1 MWIKPGN
8 LRIGWNIL
16 ASRWFA
22 NTSRAG
28 ADADWHFGIYGTTA
42 SNLKLRLDTASNNAG
57 GGLSST
63 LAFPTV
69 SANKWYHVGF
79 TIDPANNNTATLFI
93 NGVADGS
100 AAGVTHTDSATA
112 QLHVGDVGESTSFA
126 GLISRV
132 RIYGASLTASQMVQN
147 FNNDATAYGIAPAN
161 PSAPTISGT
170 PRVGT
175 ALTANAGTW
184 TGDSGATTTHK
195 WQTSTDG
202 STWTDISGATAATYT
217 PVAADATNFLRIIV
231 TKTTSAGTASG
242 TSASTA
248 KVQTATGASIISGGK
263 LTGLTSTVPNDAGLY
278 NVTLA
283 TNNLSATMTLGTT
296 TGLTVITGYASTASY
311 MATTISSAAPII
323 SFRGTGTAIN
333 TALAN
338 VTYTSVAKQVDVV
351 KLYYA
356 SASATAS
363 DTKNYIPIYDN
374 GQLTFHYYTFKSH
387 ATTKDRAGMEAALVG
402 LTTTDEV
409 EAPGPWYLVT
419 PRYQVEWERIKVING
434 QNPSY
439 MGAKAD
445 AGSANWYWPANTD
458 GYSTA
463 TIFGT
468 QSGTTVT
475 ATSTIYN
482 GTNTTLPYHSGEP
495 NGGTTSGRSGYFYIV
510 NSTLGWDDVPLTTS
524 VLNFTMET
532 YGTAPFNATASGSLA
547 QTVSVVANSFDG
559 PTGLTVEATGT
570 TGLAVSWNSVSS
582 NLTGVTLANYR
593 VEYST
598 SSTFATLSY
607 VLGQPSPTAALIPG
621 LTANTTYYVRVLGV
635 SATGGVPWGAYSSVV
650 TFTTK
655 SAATTINVVSTGGGV
670 AGTDYTLSGGQFY
683 VKSGSSVNIN
693 ASEIQTALNTG
704 NAVLAADV
712 VNINAPITWASSRYL
727 TLGTSATSTVS
738 INKSITASVNGAQL
752 LISPTSYTL
761 DVKNGAS
768 IQFTGSGTQYLNI
781 GGVAYTLIKT
791 EAQLVA
797 ATAATNYALAKP
809 LVLATTYT
817 TSPMALSYTGKFDGL
832 GNTLDGLKLN
842 AASALGSYGLIQNIS
857 GGTVR
862 NLGVTNV
869 RINIPSYNSNF
880 IVGAL
885 AAETNGATI
894 DQVWTTGFINTA
906 VGGTINAV
914 AVGGLIGN
922 AKSGITNITKS
933 WSSVNI
939 DTANST
945 SIPYHAAGALVGT
958 DVSTLGQQSNGAGG
972 TITMNQVYS
981 TGDLRILG
989 SSTWWGKGG
998 LLGLHYSTAW
1008 ITITDAFYWGNFV
1021 TSDTAGIGGIIGV
1034 SSGGTTTVTNAYT
1047 VYPTNTWASSGAFTA
1062 TNVQNGQTAGAAVT
1076 QQTGANWV
1084 TDSTNGTYL
1093 VNVAKPY
1100 KNIYYQVV
1108 APSDASYQTIR
1119 TQLVDGASQVQDL
1132 GSLNLTTTG
1141 TSVYSV
1147 TSSVARGT
1155 YDVSYV
1161 SGLTLGGSA
1170 SGLYNVSVWPFTTS
1184 VTISR
1189 LLQTVTWNPSTSIA
1203 FGTGS
1208 FTPSASA
1215 TSSVGATISY
1225 AVTSQGTTGCSV
1237 NSSTGVVT
1245 YTSAGNCQ
1253 VTATAAQ
1260 TTDYASATK
1269 AVTYVIGEAA
1279 AAPSVTAVAA
1289 NTTSVALS
1297 WTTPTVNANTSL
1309 TGYQITYS
1317 TSSSMT
1323 SPTTITTG
1331 STSTS
1336 KVVDGLTAGTT
1347 YYFQVRAVNGS
1358 TWSGSANATPV
1369 SAAPKST
1376 STTFNIVASGGGTLG
1391 TDYKISNSVVYSSS
1405 SSVNI
1410 NVADLQA
1417 ELFTGN
1423 LTLAADTINV
1433 NADLSWASNQTLT
1446 LGYLSSNSVNVNAQ
1460 ITVSGASGGL
1470 VIVPSTYALDV
1481 KSSDEIVL
1489 SGASTTLSIG
1499 GNAYTLIRNEAALAT
1514 VGTIGFYALA
1524 KPLTLTSA
1532 YTASP
1537 INQTF
1542 TGTLDGL
1549 GNTIDRLNLTTS
1561 TTSGSYGFIK
1571 TLGGGAS
1578 VRNLGVT
1585 NQNLRLSSSTGL
1597 IGGLAGSTTGATIT
1611 QVWTTGFIRTVN
1623 SMTSVS
1629 LGGIVGNATS
1639 GSLSISKSWSSVNID
1654 SSSTG
1659 TGVSI
1664 EQGGIVGGDE
1674 SVVGQPSGNAGG
1686 VISLNQVYSTG
1697 TLKWVSTTHRGIGG
1711 LVGLH
1716 YNSTAGTM
1724 TITDSFSWANFTAS
1738 SPTGNRGGLVGVGA
1752 GSATSITNSYQ
1763 TTDTACYGYLTPGT
1777 MSSPSCPA
1785 AVVVAG
1791 ATMTGLTGSNWSS
1804 SGASTLVNLA
1814 SPKKPLFVQVLTNTD
1829 GSYGT
1834 ISHQIVDAS
1843 GTVQS
1848 AANLTALGLSV
1859 SGSALYSITSSAAIS
1874 ATPYSVYYVSG
1885 LTLTGSNASMYELQ
1899 PWRDTTSVTISKLAQ
1914 SISFTSTA
1922 PTTAKVG
1929 TTYTPAATSTSG
1941 GAVTFTI
1948 DSGSASVCSISAG
1961 VITFSA
1967 LGNCVIN
1974 ANQAGSA
1981 SYLAAPQVQ
1990 QTAIV
1995 TLKGD
2000 QTITFTSSSP
2010 TTAKVAGV
2018 TYAPAGTS
2026 TSGGTPAF
2034 TIAAAAASICSI
2046 SGGVVSFIGVGNC
2059 IVNANQTGNS
2069 NWNAATQSSQTFSVS
2084 KGVQAITFSSTAP
2097 TDAVV
2102 NGATYT
2108 VTATKTAGTSNSVAF
2123 TIDSTTSAICTIA
2136 SGIVSFTA
2144 VGTCKVNANLDGDS
2158 KYEAASQIQQTIAV
2172 AKGTQVL
2179 AFTSSAPNAA
2189 KVGAPSYTVTA
2200 TGGSS
2205 TSPIVLSVDSSAIS
2219 KCSVSGMVVTYLAVG
2234 DCVLNLNQAA
2244 DSNFNA
2250 ATQIQQTV
2258 TITADGRCPNGVVS
2272 GNYCLMRFNSSG
2284 SWTVPAGVTAIDLLV
2299 VGGGGAGGGGA
2310 AGNISG
2316 GGGGGGEVIEVLGR
2330 LVTPGTVL
2338 TTNVGAGGI
2347 GGGLLQA
2354 ATAST
2359 AGSASSVTGNGFE
2372 AITSRGG
2379 GQGATYN
2386 TVNSTHVPAGTGSA
2400 VAGGGGSFAQTP
2412 TRGNSPVNGGVS
2424 DGGLGY
2430 HHASDAALQAGGG
2443 GGGAGGNGGAG
2454 AASTPGNG
2462 GAGKSSTIL
2471 GTSLGGGGGGGKRYV
2486 GVSGGT
2492 ATAGGGAGGLG
2503 VAGTAGTA
2511 NTGGGGGGSGGSN
2524 AGANGGSGVVVIR
2537 VSLQSQTVS
2546 FTSTAPTGLV
2556 FGTSTTYT
2564 PTVSA
2569 TASESPAVVT
2579 VDASSSSV
2587 CEISSGAVSIIGAG
2601 TCTLNANQAGNGF
2614 YAPAN
2619 QVQQSFTVSKQ
2630 NQSISFT
2637 STVPTNAKVSGSSYT
2652 PTATGGGSGNAVTFT
2667 VTGSCSIAGGVVSF
2681 TSVGTCTVK
2690 ADQAGGTNHLA
2701 ATQVTQAIT
2710 VAKGVQVI
2718 SFTSTAPVNA
2728 AVDGDTYTVTATG
2741 GASGSAVTFSL
2752 DSASSSICSISGAVI
2767 SFTASGACVVKAN
2780 QAGSANYEA
2789 ASEVTQTI
2797 TVGKGT
2803 QIIQITSTA
2812 PTNAVVDGDTY
2823 TITKT
2828 GGASGNPVVLT
2839 LSSESAG
2846 ICSISGNVVSFD
2858 AVGDCVIK
2866 ANQFGNDNY
2875 TAAAE
2880 VTETI
2885 HVGKGAQAI
2894 SWTSTIPSSAV
2905 VGGTVYTPT
2914 ATGGASA
2921 NSVEFSIA
2929 SASSAICKIQNGDV
2943 VFTAVG
2949 SCVVEANQA
2958 GDDNYV
2964 AATQATQTITV
2975 GKGSQTVAFTTTT
2988 PSGVHVAGSTY
2999 TPAGVGGNGSA
3010 AVVIEI
3016 ASSSASICSMTNG
3029 EVSWLAA
3036 GSCVIEISQAADDN
3050 YNAATTQ
3057 TQTILVA
3064 KGHQVVS
3071 WTVSAP
3077 NSVVVDGATFTPAA
3091 TGGSSGESVV
3101 YSIDSASSAVC
3112 TLANGD
3118 ISFHGAGEC
3127 VVHANQAGNDNW
3139 EAATEISMT
3148 IQVGK
3153 GSQEIT
3159 WDTSAPTNAVVSG
3172 STYTPAAT
3180 GGATGHAVSFRINLN
3195 AASVC
3200 SITSGVVRFIG
3211 VGTCLVEGNQNGDS
3225 NYESAPTVTQSFVV
3239 GKGTQ
3244 VILFS
3249 STAPTNA
3256 VVGGAKY
3263 TPTALGG
3270 NTGNPVTFSIASSS
3284 SAVCNLTAGK
3294 VSFLTPGDCVIE
3306 ANQAG
3311 NTNFNAASTA
3321 TQTVTVAKGS
3331 QTIAFTSTNTSA
3343 KVGGT
3348 TYAPVAN
3355 GGPSGQAVTFTIDAT
3370 ASSICSITNGVVSFT
3385 AVGNCVINAN
3395 QSGNASYNAAP
3406 QVQQT
3411 IAVAK
3416 GTQVVAFTSEPP
3428 HNAQVQGLTYVPTA
3442 NGSASGIDVVFSV
3455 PAAAQVYCTI
3465 SNGVVSFHAVGNCV
3479 LYADQPGNANWN
3491 AATRVSQIFDV
3502 TKGQQ
3507 TVTITSTAPTN
3518 AKVAG
3523 ASYVITSN
3531 STGGSNAVTYS
3542 ISELST
3548 DICAVTDGNVT
3559 FRAAGECVVVASKDG
3574 DSQFNPAN
3582 PVTQTFSVAKGA
3594 QILAFIGTPAS
3605 PKVDDTGYTPTVTP
3619 GAGTQAVRLS
3629 TADATACEVVGT
3641 KVVFHKAIDCT
3652 VFADQ
3657 SGDANYEAA
3666 VQTSLTFTVAKG
3678 NQGALISHA
3687 SLDNLTLGDGNSP
3700 STVIAVSGGSGTG
3713 AYGWAVNPDSS
3724 NICTLADDVITGVA
3738 VGVCQ
3743 IDIQRVG
3750 DDNYLDA
3757 VDTMTINVSS
3767 GNQAPVSVTVSDTT
3781 PTYAP
3786 GLSLTMSLLG
3796 GAGDG
3801 AVWYETLTPHVC
3813 NTDGDSALNILHAG
3827 TCTIVGHKD
3836 GTDTYLGTQDD
3847 LTFQIAKA
3855 TMTGVS
3861 IDVAHQL
3868 VYSSTTPAEES
3879 IVLGGI
3885 LSEGAQTLTVTE
3897 GDCEIVDGKLIAHS
3911 AGSCGVR
3918 LNVDTDENYEPFTQD
3933 QTFSVAKAAQS
3944 NLTAARQNDQPEQIT
3959 FAGVN
3964 TTAWDVSGGS
3974 GNGGL
3979 SVSVSNT
3986 QICSAAIADA
3996 AVTVTGITAG
4006 NCEVTVTKAGDDN
4019 FNAATTT
4026 FSVAVVS
4033 LPAGPASVSIA
4044 NTGTVVD
4051 GDMQVTVS
4059 WTAATQ
4065 AAGTAAV
4072 SGFEL
4077 QRLVGTTW
4085 TTVTGGI
4092 VSASTTSITVGV
4104 PAWTKIQLR
4113 VAAISELDPSD
4124 ITIRDWTNFTG
4135 TSGGDAPVD
4144 FPVPGALQLIST
4156 NIAAVTSGELV
4167 TLTGTG
4173 FAEGVTT
4180 RVQLSTAAPVFSAG
4194 IGIRATTA
4202 NTVTLPATVISD
4214 TKLSFV
4220 LPKITMPKGT
4230 LSLTTSVKVLS
4241 TDGIQS
4247 QTVPFNY
4254 IPKKL
4259 SQVLTVTGLP
4269 ATKSRLSIASGAVT
4283 GTATATSGLALVTAT
4298 PESVCTATI
4307 EAGAV
4312 AVTPIGRGTCSVAV
4326 SAPTTPGYTAAAS
4339 KSYSYTIT
4347 GASQTISFTNPG
4359 TKTWSAEPFTLD
4371 AVATLTPVFASK
4383 TASVCLVSG
4392 NQLTMLKAGTCTVSA
4407 SQPGSATI
4415 EPATAI
4421 GSATQNFT
4429 IAKATRTT
4437 GLTATVRDVLGG
4449 VGEVEHELNMVN
4461 TTIGLTVAN
4470 VLVYLGE
4477 NPVDVPI
4484 RLNRAEGTI
4493 ALTIDKA
4500 DAARCTAEP
4509 GTDDPTLAFITV
4521 NDLGSCKVTITLP
4534 ADDRW
4539 NASGERIVVWVNAT
4553 SAPSG
4558 VNPAPTGF
4566 GDGQEAPSIYYDTT
4580 STDPDSDPAVLL
4592 SQTGESVTAALGG
4605 DLGMAYDAVTGK
4617 YSFRSKTLL
4626 VGSYKATMTSPAG
4639 TNWFV
4644 KNSTVTQCTKYSKG
4658 KCVKSIKVP
4667 VTLAVNECIT
4677 TLTVKKDPKLKKR
4690 VLRIIGPGCQLND
4703 AGKAAFQQQ
4712 GVQNIVM
4719 KYLWIRQYPST
4730 GLSYVKKGSA
4740 KIRYLK
4746 KVKRTIVLSVGRPG
4760 V

>member
-22 NTSRAG
+22 NSSRAG
-28 ADADWHFGIYGTTA
+28 ADTDWHFGIYGTTT
-42 SNLKLRLDTASNNAG
+42 SNLKLRLDTASNNPG

-63 LAFPTV
+63 LAFPSV
-69 SANKWYHVGF
+69 AANKWYHVGF

-100 AAGVTHTDSATA
+100 ATGVTHTDSATA

-132 RIYGASLTASQMVQN
+132 RIYGAALTASQMIQN

-175 ALTANAGTW
+175 ALTANVGTW
-184 TGDSGATTTHK
+184 TGDLGATTTYK

-202 STWTDISGATAATYT
+202 ATWTDISGATATTYT
-217 PVAADATNFLRIIV
+217 PVAADATNYLRVII

-242 TSASTA
+242 TSAATA
-248 KVQTATGASIISGGK
+248 KVQTASGASIISGGK

-296 TGLTVITGYASTASY
+296 TGLTVIPGYASTASY
-311 MATTISSAAPII
+311 MASTISAAAPII

-338 VTYTSVAKQVDVV
+338 VTYTSAAKQVDVV

-356 SASATAS
+356 TASATAS

-374 GQLTFHYYTFKSH
+374 GQLTFHYYTYKWHTS
-387 ATTKDRAGMEAALVG
+387 TKDRAGMDAALVG
-402 LTTTDEV
+402 LTTTDDV

-419 PRYQVEWERIKVING
+419 PRYQVEWERIKLING

-445 AGSANWYWPANTD
+445 ANSANWYWPANTD

-468 QSGTTVT
+468 QSGSTVT

-482 GTNTTLPYHSGEP
+482 GTNTALPFHSGEP
-495 NGGTTSGRSGYFYIV
+495 NSGTSIGRSGYFYIS

-524 VLNFTMET
+524 VTNFTMET

-547 QTVSVVANSFDG
+547 QTVSVVANSFDA

-570 TGLAVSWNSVSS
+570 TGLAVSWNSVAS
-582 NLTGVTLANYR
+582 NLTGITLANYR

-598 SSTFATLSY
+598 SSSFATLSY

-650 TFTTK
+650 TVTTK
-655 SAATTINVVSTGGGV
+655 SAATTINVVATGGGV

-683 VKSGSSVNIN
+683 AKSGTSVNIN

-752 LISPTSYTL
+752 LISPTSYNL

-768 IQFTGSGTQYLNI
+768 IQFTGAGTQYLNI

-809 LVLATTYT
+809 LALATTYT

-842 AASALGSYGLIQNIS
+842 AASALGSYGLIQNLS

-869 RINIPSYNSNF
+869 RINIPSYNSNYL
-880 IVGAL
+880 VGAL
-885 AAETNGATI
+885 AGETNGATI

-922 AKSGITNITKS
+922 AKSGITTITKS

-958 DVSTLGQQSNGAGG
+958 DVSVLGQQSNGAGG

-981 TGDLRILG
+981 TGGIRTLG

-1047 VYPTNTWASSGAFTA
+1047 VYPTSTWVSSGAFTA
-1062 TNVQNGQTAGAAVT
+1062 TNVQNGQTAGAPVT

-1093 VNVAKPY
+1093 VNLAKPY

-1108 APSDASYQTIR
+1108 APTDASYQTIR

-1132 GSLNLTTTG
+1132 DSLNLATSG

-1170 SGLYNVSVWPFTTS
+1170 SGLYNVSIWPFTTS

-1189 LLQTVTWNPSTSIA
+1189 LLQTVTWSPSTSIA

-1225 AVTSQGTTGCSV
+1225 AVTSPGTTGCSV

-1245 YTSAGNCQ
+1245 YTASGNCQ

-1260 TTDYASATK
+1260 TTDYASAAKT
-1269 AVTYVIGEAA
+1269 VTYVIGEAA
-1279 AAPSVTAVAA
+1279 AAPTVTAVAA

-1331 STSTS
+1331 NTSTS

-1391 TDYKISNSVVYSSS
+1391 ADYKISNGVVYSSS

-1423 LTLAADTINV
+1423 VTLAADTINV
-1433 NADLSWASNQTLT
+1433 NTDLTWASNQTLT
-1446 LGYLSSNSVNVNAQ
+1446 LGYLSSNSVNVNAV

-1489 SGASTTLSIG
+1489 SGASTSLSIG
-1499 GNAYTLIRNEAALAT
+1499 GNAYTLIRNEAGLAS
-1514 VGTIGFYALA
+1514 VGTTGFYALA
-1524 KPLTLTSA
+1524 KPLTLTTA

-1549 GNTIDRLNLTTS
+1549 GNTIDRLAMTTS

-1571 TLGGGAS
+1571 TLGGGAA
-1578 VRNLGVT
+1578 VRNLGLT
-1585 NQNLRLSSSTGL
+1585 NLNLRLSSSTGL
-1597 IGGLAGSTTGATIT
+1597 IGGLAGSTTGATIA

-1623 SMTSVS
+1623 SMTSVA

-1686 VISLNQVYSTG
+1686 VISLSQVYSTG

-1724 TITDSFSWANFTAS
+1724 TITDSFSWASFTVG
-1738 SPTGNRGGLVGVGA
+1738 SPTGNRGGLVGVADGA
-1752 GSATSITNSYQ
+1752 STTITNSYQ
-1763 TTDTACYGYLTPGT
+1763 TTDTYCYGGLVGSMT
-1777 MSSPSCPA
+1777 SPVCPA
-1785 AVVVAG
+1785 TKVTTG
-1791 ATMTGLTGSNWSS
+1791 ATVTGLTGSNWSS

-1814 SPKKPLFVQVLTNTD
+1814 SPRKPLFVQILANTD

-1834 ISHQIVDAS
+1834 ISHQIVDAQ
-1843 GTVQS
+1843 GTVQTS
-1848 AANLTALGLSV
+1848 ANLTTLGLSV
-1859 SGSALYSITSSAAIS
+1859 SGTAVYSITSSAAIS

-1885 LTLTGSNASMYELQ
+1885 LALGGSNASMYELQ
-1899 PWRDTTSVTISKLAQ
+1899 PWRDTTTVTISKLAQ

-1990 QTAIV
+1990 QTAV
-1995 TLKGD
+1995 ATLKGD
-2000 QTITFTSSSP
+2000 QTITFTSSTP
-2010 TTAKVAGV
+2010 TSAKVAGV

-2059 IVNANQTGNS
+2059 IVNADQAGNS

-2123 TIDSTTSAICTIA
+2123 TIDSTTTSICTIA
-2136 SGIVSFTA
+2136 SGVVSFTA
-2144 VGTCKVNANLDGDS
+2144 VGSCKVNANLDGDS

-2172 AKGTQVL
+2172 AKGAQVL
-2179 AFTSSAPNAA
+2179 TFTSNAPNGAR
-2189 KVGAPSYTVTA
+2189 VGAPDYTVTA
-2200 TGGSS
+2200 TGGAS
-2205 TSPIVLSVDSSAIS
+2205 TSPIVLSVDASSTS
-2219 KCSVSGMVVTYLAVG
+2219 KCSVSGLVVTYLAVG
-2234 DCVLNLNQAA
+2234 DCVLNLNQTS

-2250 ATQIQQTV
+2250 ATQVQQTV
-2258 TITADGRCPNGVVS
+2258 TITSDGRCPNGVVS

-2284 SWTVPAGVTAIDLLV
+2284 TWTVPAGVTAIDLLV

-2330 LVTPGTVL
+2330 VVSPGTVL
-2338 TTNVGAGGI
+2338 TSTVGSGGI
-2347 GGGLLQA
+2347 GGGQLQA

-2359 AGSASSVTGNGFE
+2359 AGSGSSVSGNGFE
-2372 AITSRGG
+2372 TITSRGG

-2386 TVNSTHVPAGTGSA
+2386 TVNSTHVPAGTGPT

-2412 TRGNSPVNGGVS
+2412 IRGNSPVNGGVS
-2424 DGGLGY
+2424 NGGLGY

-2471 GTSLGGGGGGGKRYV
+2471 GTTLGGGGGGGKRYV

-2511 NTGGGGGGSGGSN
+2511 NTGGGGGGSGGTN

-2537 VSLQSQTVS
+2537 VALQSQTVS
-2546 FTSTAPTGLV
+2546 FTSTAPTGLIY
-2556 FGTSTTYT
+2556 GTSSTYT
-2564 PTVSA
+2564 PTVSG
-2569 TASESPAVVT
+2569 TASEVTPTIT
-2579 VDASSSSV
+2579 VDAASSSV
-2587 CEISSGAVSIIGAG
+2587 CSITSGVVSIISAG

-2614 YAPAN
+2614 FSPAT

-2630 NQSISFT
+2630 TQSISFT

-2690 ADQAGGTNHLA
+2690 ADQAGGANHTA
-2701 ATQVTQAIT
+2701 APQVTQAIT

-2728 AVDGDTYTVTATG
+2728 AVDGATYTVTATG

-2752 DSASSSICSISGAVI
+2752 DSASSAVCSISGAVI
-2767 SFTASGACVVKAN
+2767 SFTAAGACVVKAN

-2839 LSSESAG
+2839 LTPESAG
-2846 ICSISGNVVSFD
+2846 ICSISGNVVSFE
-2858 AVGDCVIK
+2858 AVGDCAIK

-2875 TAAAE
+2875 TAAPE
-2880 VTETI
+2880 VTQTI
-2885 HVGKGAQAI
+2885 TVGKGSQVI

-2905 VGGTVYTPT
+2905 VGGSVYTPT
-2914 ATGGASA
+2914 ATGGASVS
-2921 NSVEFSIA
+2921 SVEYSIA
-2929 SASSAICKIQNGDV
+2929 SASAAICNIQNGDV

-2964 AATQATQTITV
+2964 AATQVTQTITV

-3016 ASSSASICSMTNG
+3016 ASSAATICSMTNG

-3036 GSCVIEISQAADDN
+3036 GSCVIEISQAGDAN

-3057 TQTILVA
+3057 TQTIQVA
-3064 KGHQVVS
+3064 KGYQVLS

-3077 NSVVVDGATFTPAA
+3077 NSAVVDGETFTPAA
-3091 TGGSSGESVV
+3091 TGGASGENVV
-3101 YSIDSASSAVC
+3101 YSIDSTSSAVC

-3118 ISFHGAGEC
+3118 VSFHGAGEC

-3139 EAATEISMT
+3139 EAAPEISMI

-3159 WDTSAPTNAVVSG
+3159 WDTTAPTNAVVAG

-3200 SITSGVVRFIG
+3200 SITSGVIRFIG

-3225 NYESAPTVTQSFVV
+3225 NYESAPTVTQSFAV

-3244 VILFS
+3244 VILFT
-3249 STAPTNA
+3249 STAPTDA

-3270 NTGNPVTFSIASSS
+3270 NTGNTVTFSIANGSSS
-3284 SAVCNLTAGK
+3284 VCSLTAGK
-3294 VSFLTPGDCVIE
+3294 VSFLTPGDCVIN

-3311 NTNFNAASTA
+3311 NTNFNAANTA
-3321 TQTVTVAKGS
+3321 AQTVTVAKGA
-3331 QTIAFTSTNTSA
+3331 QAIAFTSTFTGA

-3355 GGPSGQAVTFTIDAT
+3355 GGPSGQAVTFTIDSS
-3370 ASSICSITNGVVSFT
+3370 ASNICSITSGVVSFT

-3395 QSGNASYNAAP
+3395 QAGNSTYNAAP

-3411 IAVAK
+3411 IAVTK
-3416 GTQVVAFTSEPP
+3416 GTQVVTFTSDPP

-3442 NGSASGIDVVFSV
+3442 TGSASGIDVVFTV
-3455 PAAAQVYCTI
+3455 PAAAQMYCTI

-3479 LYADQPGNANWN
+3479 LYADQPGNTNWN
-3491 AATRVSQIFDV
+3491 AATRISQIFDV

-3518 AKVAG
+3518 AKVDG
-3523 ASYVITSN
+3523 ASYTITSS
-3531 STGGSNAVTYS
+3531 STGGSNAVSYS

-3548 DICAVTDGNVT
+3548 DICTVTGASVS
-3559 FRAAGECVVVASKDG
+3559 FRAAGDCVVVASKNG

-3582 PVTQTFSVAKGA
+3582 PVTQTFSVGKGA
-3594 QILAFIGTPAS
+3594 QVLAFIGTPAS
-3605 PKVDDTGYTPTVTP
+3605 PKVDDNGYTPSVTD

-3629 TADATACEVVGT
+3629 TADAIACEVVGT
-3641 KVVFHKAIDCT
+3641 KVIFHKATDCT
-3652 VFADQ
+3652 VYADQ

-3666 VQTSLTFTVAKG
+3666 AQVVQTLSVAKG
-3678 NQGALISHA
+3678 NQAALVSHA

-3713 AYGWAVNPDSS
+3713 AYGWAVNADSA
-3724 NICTLADDVITGVA
+3724 NICTLADDVITGIA

-3757 VDTMTINVSS
+3757 VDTMTVNVSS
-3767 GNQAPVSVTVSDTT
+3767 GNQAPVSVTVSDNT

-3786 GLSLTMSLLG
+3786 GLYLTMSLLG
-3796 GAGDG
+3796 GAGEG
-3801 AVWYETLTPHVC
+3801 AVWYETLTPHIC
-3813 NTDGDSALNILHAG
+3813 NTDGDSVLNILHAG

-3855 TMTGVS
+3855 TMAGVS
-3861 IDVAHQL
+3861 VAVAHAMF
-3868 VYSSTTPAEES
+3868 YSSTSPAEET

-3885 LSEGAQTLTVTE
+3885 LSDGERTLSVTE
-3897 GDCEIVDGKLIAHS
+3897 GDCEIADDKLVAYS
-3911 AGSCGVR
+3911 AGSCVVR
-3918 LNVDTDENYEPFTQD
+3918 LVVDADENYETFTTD
-3933 QTFSVAKAAQS
+3933 TTFTIGKSDQS
-3944 NLTAARQNDQPEQIT
+3944 NLTAARQNDQPAQIT

-3964 TTAWDVSGGS
+3964 TTAWDISGGS
-3974 GNGGL
+3974 GNGAL
-3979 SVSVSNT
+3979 SVSVTNS

-3996 AVTVTGITAG
+3996 VVTVTGMAAG
-4006 NCEVTVTKAGDDN
+4006 DCEVTVAKAGDDN
-4019 FNAATTT
+4019 FNAASTT
-4026 FSVAVVS
+4026 FSVAVVR

-4077 QRLVGTTW
+4077 QRLIGTTW

-4092 VSASTTSITVGV
+4092 VSASTTSLTVGV
-4104 PAWTKIQLR
+4104 PTWTKIQLR

-4124 ITIRDWTNFTG
+4124 ITARDWTNFTG

-4156 NIAAVTSGELV
+4156 NIAAVTSGEVV

-4214 TKLSFV
+4214 TKLSFI
-4220 LPKITMPKGT
+4220 LPKITLPKGT
-4230 LSLTTSVKVLS
+4230 LSLATSVKVLS

-4247 QTVPFNY
+4247 QPVPFNY

-4259 SQVLTVTGLP
+4259 SQVLTIAGLP
-4269 ATKSRLSIASGAVT
+4269 ATKSRLSIASGEVT

-4298 PESVCTATI
+4298 PASVCTATI
-4307 EAGAV
+4307 ESGALS
-4312 AVTPIGRGTCSVAV
+4312 VTPVGRGTCSVVV

-4339 KSYSYTIT
+4339 KSYSYSIT
-4347 GASQTISFTNPG
+4347 GASQTIAFTNPG
-4359 TKTWSAEPFTLD
+4359 NKTWSAEPFTLD
-4371 AVATLTPVFASK
+4371 AVATLTPVFTSK
-4383 TASVCLVSG
+4383 TPTVCTVAS
-4392 NQLTMLKAGTCTVSA
+4392 NQLTMLKAGTCTVTA

-4421 GSATQNFT
+4421 GNATQSFT
-4429 IAKATRTT
+4429 IAKATRTA

-4461 TTIGLTVAN
+4461 TTIGLTSAN
-4470 VLVYLGE
+4470 VSIYLGE

-4493 ALTIDKA
+4493 ALTVDKA

-4539 NASGERIVVWVNAT
+4539 NASGERIVVWVNAA

-4558 VNPAPTGF
+4558 VDPAPTGF
-4566 GDGQEAPSIYYDTT
+4566 GDGQEAPSIYYDNT

-4592 SQTGESVTAALGG
+4592 SQTGDSVTAALGG
-4605 DLGMAYDAVTGK
+4605 DLGMTYDAVTGK

-4626 VGSYKATMTSPAG
+4626 VGSYKATMTGPAG

-4658 KCVKSIKVP
+4658 KCVKSINVP

-4730 GLSYVKKGSA
+4730 GLAYVKKGSA

>member
-1 MWIKPGN
+1 MTFDGSGDAAVFPVGTARTPGATTVEMWIKPGN
-8 LRIGWNIL
+8 LRVGWNIL

-28 ADADWHFGIYGTTA
+28 ADADWHFGIYGTTT
-42 SNLKLRLDTASNNAG
+42 SNLKLRLDTASNNAS
-57 GGLSST
+57 GGLIST

-69 SANKWYHVGF
+69 TANKWYHVGF
-79 TIDPANNNTATLFI
+79 TIDPANNNTATLWI
-93 NGVADGS
+93 NGVADGV
-100 AAGVTHTDSATA
+100 ATGVTHTDSATA
-112 QLHVGDVGESTSFA
+112 QLHVGDVGADTSFS

-132 RIYGASLTASQMVQN
+132 RIYGAALSASQLIQN

-161 PSAPTISGT
+161 PSAPTITGT

-175 ALTANAGTW
+175 VLTANPGTW
-184 TGDSGATTTHK
+184 TGDSSATTTHK

-217 PVAADATNFLRIIV
+217 PAAADATNFLRVII
-231 TKTTSAGTASG
+231 TKTTSAGSASG

-263 LTGLTSTVPNDAGLY
+263 LAGLTTTVPNDANLY

-311 MATTISSAAPII
+311 MATAISSAAPII

-468 QSGTTVT
+468 QSGNTVT

-495 NGGTTSGRSGYFYIV
+495 NGGSANGRSGYFYIV
-510 NSTLGWDDVPLTTS
+510 NSNLGWDDVPLTTS

-621 LTANTTYYVRVLGV
+621 LAANTTYYVRVLGV

-650 TFTTK
+650 TVTTK
-655 SAATTINVVSTGGGV
+655 SAATTINVVSSGGGV

-809 LVLATTYT
+809 LALATTYT

-869 RINIPSYNSNF
+869 RINIPSYNSNY

-922 AKSGITNITKS
+922 AKSGITTITKS

-1108 APSDASYQTIR
+1108 APTDASYQTIR

-1170 SGLYNVSVWPFTTS
+1170 SGLYNASVWPFTTS

-1208 FTPSASA
+1208 FTPGTSA

-1225 AVTSQGTTGCSV
+1225 VVTSQGTTGCSV

-1260 TTDYASATK
+1260 TSDYASATK

-1279 AAPSVTAVAA
+1279 AAPTVTAVAA

-1331 STSTS
+1331 NTSTS

-1391 TDYKISNSVVYSSS
+1391 TDYKISNGVVYSSS
-1405 SSVNI
+1405 GSVNI

-1423 LTLAADTINV
+1423 VTLAADTINV
-1433 NADLSWASNQTLT
+1433 NSDLTWASNQTLT
-1446 LGYLSSNSVNVNAQ
+1446 LGYLSSNSVNVNAV

-1489 SGASTTLSIG
+1489 SGANTTLSIG
-1499 GNAYTLIRNEAALAT
+1499 GNAYTLIRNEAALAS
-1514 VGTIGFYALA
+1514 VGTTGFYAVA

-1549 GNTIDRLNLTTS
+1549 GNAIDRLNLTTS
-1561 TTSGSYGFIK
+1561 TTSGSYGFFK
-1571 TLGGGAS
+1571 TLGGGAA
-1578 VRNLGVT
+1578 VRNLGLT
-1585 NQNLRLSSSTGL
+1585 NLNLRLSSSTGL
-1597 IGGLAGSTTGATIT
+1597 IGGLAGSTTGATIA

-1623 SMTSVS
+1623 SMTSVA

-1639 GSLSISKSWSSVNID
+1639 GALSISKSWSSVNID

-1664 EQGGIVGGDE
+1664 EQGGIIGGDE
-1674 SVVGQPSGNAGG
+1674 SVVGQPSGSAGG
-1686 VISLNQVYSTG
+1686 VVSLNQVYATG
-1697 TLKWVSTTHRGIGG
+1697 TMKWVSTTHRGIGG
-1711 LVGLH
+1711 LFGLH

-1724 TITDSFSWANFTAS
+1724 TITDSFSWATFTAS

-1752 GSATSITNSYQ
+1752 GSTTTITNSYQ
-1763 TTDTACYGYLTPGT
+1763 TTDTACFGYLTPGT
-1777 MSSPSCPA
+1777 MTSPSCPA
-1785 AVVVAG
+1785 TAVVAG
-1791 ATMTGLTGSNWSS
+1791 ASVTGLTGSTWSS

-1814 SPKKPLFVQVLTNTD
+1814 SPKKPLFVQILANTD

-1834 ISHQIVDAS
+1834 ISHQIVDAL

-1848 AANLTALGLSV
+1848 AANLTSLGLSV
-1859 SGSALYSITSSAAIS
+1859 SGSAVYSITSSAAIS

-1885 LTLTGSNASMYELQ
+1885 LSLGGSNASMYELQ

-1914 SISFTSTA
+1914 TISYSSTA

-1948 DSGSASVCSISAG
+1948 DAGSAAVCSIASG
-1961 VITFSA
+1961 VITFSG

-1974 ANQAGSA
+1974 ANQTGGTD
-1981 SYLAAPQVQ
+1981 YLAAPQAQ
-1990 QTAIV
+1990 QTAVV
-1995 TLKGD
+1995 TVKGD
-2000 QTITFTSSSP
+2000 QTITFTSSTP
-2010 TTAKVAGV
+2010 TSAKVAGV

-2026 TSGGTPAF
+2026 TSGGVPTF
-2034 TIAAAAASICSI
+2034 TIDTSATTICSI
-2046 SGGVVSFIGVGNC
+2046 SGGVVSFIGVGDC
-2059 IVNANQTGNS
+2059 VVNANQTGNS
-2069 NWNAATQSSQTFSVS
+2069 NWNAATQSSQTFSVA

-2097 TDAVV
+2097 TNAVV
-2102 NGATYT
+2102 NGTTYT
-2108 VTATKTAGTSNSVAF
+2108 VTATKTAGTSNTVVV
-2123 TIDSTTSAICTIA
+2123 TIDSSSSSVC
-2136 SGIVSFTA
+2136 SIVSGVVSFNS
-2144 VGTCKVNANLDGDS
+2144 VGTCTVNANLAGDS
-2158 KYEAASQIQQTIAV
+2158 KYEAASQIQQTITV
-2172 AKGTQVL
+2172 AKGAQVL

-2189 KVGAPSYTVTA
+2189 KVGAPNYTVTA

-2205 TSPIVLSVDSSAIS
+2205 TSPIVLSVDSSATS

-2234 DCVLNLNQAA
+2234 DCVLNLNQAS

-2250 ATQIQQTV
+2250 AAQIRQTV

-2316 GGGGGGEVIEVLGR
+2316 GGGGGGEVLEVLGR

-2338 TTNVGAGGI
+2338 TTTVGAGGV
-2347 GGGLLQA
+2347 GGGQLQA

-2372 AITSRGG
+2372 TISSRGG

-2386 TVNSTHVPAGTGSA
+2386 TVNSTLVPAGTGTT
-2400 VAGGGGSFAQTP
+2400 VAGGGGSFAQTSS
-2412 TRGNSPVNGGVS
+2412 RGNSPVNGGVS
-2424 DGGLGY
+2424 NGGLGF
-2430 HHASDAALQAGGG
+2430 HHDSNTIYQAGGG
-2443 GGGAGGNGGAG
+2443 GGGAGGNGV
-2454 AASTPGNG
+2454 AATSGVAGNG

-2471 GTSLGGGGGGGKRYV
+2471 ATTLGGGGGGGKRNT
-2486 GVSGGT
+2486 GGSGGT
-2492 ATAGGGAGGLG
+2492 ATSGGGAGGLG

-2511 NTGGGGGGSGGSN
+2511 NTGGGGGGSGGAN

-2537 VSLQSQTVS
+2537 VALQSQTVS
-2546 FTSTAPTGLV
+2546 FTSTAPTGLI
-2556 FGTSTTYT
+2556 FGTSATYT
-2564 PTVSA
+2564 PTTSG
-2569 TASESPAVVT
+2569 TASESPVVVS
-2579 VDASSSSV
+2579 VDSASSTV
-2587 CEISSGAVSIIGAG
+2587 CEISSGEISIIGAG

-2614 YAPAN
+2614 FSPAT
-2619 QVQQSFTVSKQ
+2619 QVQQTFTVSKQ
-2630 NQSISFT
+2630 AQSISFT
-2637 STVPTNAKVSGSSYT
+2637 STAPTNAKVSGTSYT
-2652 PTATGGGSGNAVTFT
+2652 PTATGGGSGNSVTFT
-2667 VTGSCSIAGGVVSF
+2667 VTGSCSISGGVVSF
-2681 TSVGTCTVK
+2681 TAVGTCTVK

-2701 ATQVTQAIT
+2701 ATQVTQTIS
-2710 VAKGVQVI
+2710 VAKGVQAI

-2728 AVDGDTYTVTATG
+2728 AVDGATYTVTATG
-2741 GASGSAVTFSL
+2741 GVSGSAVTFTL
-2752 DSASSSICSISGAVI
+2752 NSASSAVCSISGAVI
-2767 SFTASGACVVKAN
+2767 SFTAAGACVVKAN
-2780 QAGSANYEA
+2780 QTGSANYEA

-2803 QIIQITSTA
+2803 QVITITSTA
-2812 PTNAVVDGDTY
+2812 PANAVVDGETY

-2839 LSSESAG
+2839 LAPESAG

-2866 ANQFGNDNY
+2866 ANQFGNNNY
-2875 TAAAE
+2875 TAASE
-2880 VTETI
+2880 VTQTI
-2885 HVGKGAQAI
+2885 TVGKGAQVI
-2894 SWTSTIPSSAV
+2894 SWTSSVPTDAV
-2905 VGGTVYTPT
+2905 VGGGVYTPA
-2914 ATGGASA
+2914 ATGGASG
-2921 NSVEFSIA
+2921 NSVDFFVA
-2929 SASSAICKIQNGDV
+2929 SASAAICNIQNGDV

-2949 SCVVEANQA
+2949 SCVLEANQD

-2964 AATQATQTITV
+2964 AATQLTQTITV
-2975 GKGSQTVAFTTTT
+2975 GKGSQSLSFTTTA
-2988 PSGVHVAGSTY
+2988 PSGVHVAGATY
-2999 TPAGVGGNGSA
+2999 TPAAVGGNGPEPVVISIATSSA
-3010 AVVIEI
+3010 AV
-3016 ASSSASICSMTNG
+3016 CSMTSG
-3029 EVSWLAA
+3029 EISWLAA
-3036 GSCVIEISQAADDN
+3036 GSCVIEINQAGDDN
-3050 YNAATTQ
+3050 WNAATQ
-3057 TQTILVA
+3057 VTQTIIVA
-3064 KGHQVVS
+3064 KGHQLITWS
-3071 WTVSAP
+3071 VSAP
-3077 NSVVVDGATFTPAA
+3077 NSAVVDGSTFTPSA
-3091 TGGSSGESVV
+3091 TGGASGETVV
-3101 YSIDSASSAVC
+3101 YSIDAAASVIC
-3112 TLANGD
+3112 ELTNGVVT
-3118 ISFHGAGEC
+3118 FHAAGEC
-3127 VVHANQAGNDNW
+3127 VVLANQTGDDNW
-3139 EAATEISMT
+3139 EAASETSMS

-3153 GSQEIT
+3153 GSQAIT
-3159 WDTSAPTNAVVSG
+3159 WDTAAPTGAVVAG
-3172 STYTPAAT
+3172 ATYTPAAT
-3180 GGATGHAVSFRINLN
+3180 GGATGHAVTFRVNLN

-3200 SITSGVVRFIG
+3200 AITAGVVRFLG

-3239 GKGTQ
+3239 GKGNQ
-3244 VILFS
+3244 VILFT
-3249 STAPTNA
+3249 STAPSDA

-3270 NTGNPVTFSIASSS
+3270 NTGNSVTFAIASGSS
-3284 SAVCNLTAGK
+3284 TLCSLTAGK
-3294 VSFLTPGDCVIE
+3294 ISFLAPGDCVIE

-3321 TQTVTVAKGS
+3321 TQTVTVGKGA
-3331 QTIAFTSTNTSA
+3331 QAIAFTSTFTGA

-3348 TYAPVAN
+3348 TYSPVAD
-3355 GGPSGQAVTFTIDAT
+3355 GGPSGQAVTFTIDAS
-3370 ASSICSITNGVVSFT
+3370 ASAICSVSNGVVSFS
-3385 AVGNCVINAN
+3385 AVGDCVINAN
-3395 QSGNASYNAAP
+3395 QAGNTSYNAAP
-3406 QVQQT
+3406 QIQQT
-3411 IAVAK
+3411 ISVAK
-3416 GTQVVAFTSEPP
+3416 GAQVLTFTSEPP

-3442 NGSASGIDVVFSV
+3442 TGSASGIAVVFSV
-3455 PAAAQVYCTI
+3455 PVSAQGYCTI
-3465 SNGVVSFHAVGNCV
+3465 ANGVVSFHAVGDCV
-3479 LYADQPGNANWN
+3479 LYADQAGDSNWN

-3507 TVTITSTAPTN
+3507 TVNITSNAPNNAKVDGTAYTITST
-3518 AKVAG
+3518 
-3523 ASYVITSN
+3523 
-3531 STGGSNAVTYS
+3531 STGGSNSVAYTV
-3542 ISELST
+3542 SELST
-3548 DICAVTDGNVT
+3548 DICAVTDATVS
-3559 FRAAGECVVVASKDG
+3559 FLAAGDCVVIASKDG

-3582 PVTQTFSVAKGA
+3582 PVAQTISVAKGTQTLSFA
-3594 QILAFIGTPAS
+3594 STPAS
-3605 PKVDDTGYTPTVTP
+3605 PMVDDTGYTPALSF
-3619 GAGTQAVRLS
+3619 GAGTAAVRLS
-3629 TADATACEVVGT
+3629 TADAAACEVIGT
-3641 KVVFHKAIDCT
+3641 TVLFHKAVDCT
-3652 VFADQ
+3652 VYADQ
-3657 SGDANYEAA
+3657 SGDANYEPATQ
-3666 VQTSLTFTVAKG
+3666 VLQTFSVAKG
-3678 NQGALISHA
+3678 NQAALISQT
-3687 SLDNLTLGDGNSP
+3687 SLENLTLGDGNTP
-3700 STVIAVSGGSGTG
+3700 STVISVSGGSGTG
-3713 AYGWAVNPDSS
+3713 AYGWAVNAESA
-3724 NICTLADDVITGVA
+3724 NVCTLADDVITGTA

-3743 IDIQRVG
+3743 VDISRLG
-3750 DDNYLDA
+3750 DANYLDNLS
-3757 VDTMTINVSS
+3757 TMTITVSS
-3767 GNQAPVSVTVSDTT
+3767 GNQAPVVVSVSDNA

-3786 GLSLTMSLLG
+3786 GLSLTMSLIG

-3801 AVWYETLTPHVC
+3801 AVWYETATPHVC
-3813 NTDGDSALNILHAG
+3813 NTDGDSVLNILHAG
-3827 TCTIVGHKD
+3827 TCTIIGHKD
-3836 GTDTYLGTQDD
+3836 GTDTYLGTLDS

-3855 TMTGVS
+3855 TMTDVS
-3861 IDVAHQL
+3861 IDVANPM
-3868 VYSSTTPAEES
+3868 VYSSTTPAEEP
-3879 IVLGGI
+3879 IILGGI
-3885 LSEGAQTLTVTE
+3885 VSDGVQTLSVTE
-3897 GDCEIVDGKLIAHS
+3897 GNCEVVDGNLVAHS
-3911 AGSCGVR
+3911 AGSCVVH
-3918 LNVDTDENYEPFTQD
+3918 LVVDADENYETYTAD
-3933 QTFSVAKAAQS
+3933 RTFAIAKALQS
-3944 NLTAARQNDQPEQIT
+3944 NLTAARQTEQPEMVA
-3959 FAGVN
+3959 FAGDN

-3974 GNGGL
+3974 GNGVL
-3979 SVSVSNT
+3979 SVSVTDSSV
-3986 QICSAAIADA
+3986 CSATISDA
-3996 AVTVTGITAG
+3996 VVTVTGLAAG
-4006 NCEVTVTKAGDDN
+4006 DCEVTVTKAEDDN
-4019 FNAATTT
+4019 FNRATTT
-4026 FSVAVVS
+4026 FNVASVA

-4051 GDMQVTVS
+4051 GNMQVTVS
-4059 WTAATQ
+4059 WTAAIQT
-4065 AAGTAAV
+4065 AGTAPV

-4077 QRLVGTTW
+4077 QQLVGSTW

-4092 VSASTTSITVGV
+4092 VSASTSSITVGV

-4113 VAAISELDPSD
+4113 VASISALDPSD
-4124 ITIRDWTNFTG
+4124 ITARDWTNFTG

-4156 NIAAVTSGELV
+4156 NIAAVTSGEVV
-4167 TLTGTG
+4167 TLTGSG
-4173 FAEGVTT
+4173 FEAGVTT
-4180 RVQLSTAAPVFSAG
+4180 RVQLSTAASVFAAG
-4194 IGIRATTA
+4194 IGIRATTS
-4202 NTVTLPATVISD
+4202 NTKTLPATVVSD
-4214 TKLSFV
+4214 TKLTFV
-4220 LPKITMPKGT
+4220 LPKITMPKGVQA
-4230 LSLTTSVKVLS
+4230 LTTSVKVLS
-4241 TDGIQS
+4241 VDGIQS

-4259 SQVLTVTGLP
+4259 SQTLTVTPALP
-4269 ATKSRLSIASGAVT
+4269 TASTIINAGASLTTNSVFTWT
-4283 GTATATSGLALVTAT
+4283 GVAPAVTAT
-4298 PESVCTATI
+4298 PAEVCSASLNSDRKLVIVAITPGACKISVQ
-4307 EAGAV
+4307 EPV
-4312 AVTPIGRGTCSVAV
+4312 
-4326 SAPTTPGYTAAAS
+4326 TPGYNAS
-4339 KSYSYTIT
+4339 
-4347 GASQTISFTNPG
+4347 A
-4359 TKTWSAEPFTLD
+4359 
-4371 AVATLTPVFASK
+4371 
-4383 TASVCLVSG
+4383 
-4392 NQLTMLKAGTCTVSA
+4392 
-4407 SQPGSATI
+4407 
-4415 EPATAI
+4415 
-4421 GSATQNFT
+4421 
-4429 IAKATRTT
+4429 AKATTVTIKDSRTP
-4437 GLTATVRDVLGG
+4437 GFSVTASDVLADGTAG
-4449 VGEVEHELNMVN
+4449 TSHTFNQSNSLLIPGELN
-4461 TTIGLTVAN
+4461 VA
-4470 VLVYLGE
+4470 LGA
-4477 NPVDVPI
+4477 NPVDIPVALSA
-4484 RLNRAEGTI
+4484 RQGTLLFTVL
-4493 ALTIDKA
+4493 AA
-4500 DAARCTAEP
+4500 DEAAGRCTADP
-4509 GTDDPTLAFITV
+4509 GDAAAGLFGSITISDIGDCHITISQPADSGWYVGETIKLTVHAVASTVVVPDNGDASVITDPTELAELI
-4521 NDLGSCKVTITLP
+4521 DP
-4534 ADDRW
+4534 
-4539 NASGERIVVWVNAT
+4539 
-4553 SAPSG
+4553 
-4558 VNPAPTGF
+4558 
-4566 GDGQEAPSIYYDTT
+4566 
-4580 STDPDSDPAVLL
+4580 TDPDDPETPPVALTLNPDVAAEYNFG
-4592 SQTGESVTAALGG
+4592 GEDGI
-4605 DLGMAYDAVTGK
+4605 AYDPVTGK
-4617 YSFRSKTLL
+4617 LNVRTRTAL
-4626 VGSYKATMTSPAG
+4626 VGVWTATLKAPNANKKWFKIPGKIVKKVQTYTYSSVCKLTM
-4639 TNWFV
+4639 
-4644 KNSTVTQCTKYSKG
+4644 
-4658 KCVKSIKVP
+4658 
-4667 VTLAVNECIT
+4667 
-4677 TLTVKKDPKLKKR
+4677 TVKKDKKIKKKIRRIVGAGCLLTTSADKIGGVPIADNGKDALSAQGIQKIR
-4690 VLRIIGPGCQLND
+4690 V
-4703 AGKAAFQQQ
+4703 
-4712 GVQNIVM
+4712 
-4719 KYLWIRQYPST
+4719 KYKRIRQYANT
-4730 GLSYVKKGSA
+4730 GLSYRGTSKA
-4740 KIRYLK
+4740 KTRILKNINRTWVIR
-4746 KVKRTIVLSVGRPG
+4746 IGRN
-4760 V
+4760 